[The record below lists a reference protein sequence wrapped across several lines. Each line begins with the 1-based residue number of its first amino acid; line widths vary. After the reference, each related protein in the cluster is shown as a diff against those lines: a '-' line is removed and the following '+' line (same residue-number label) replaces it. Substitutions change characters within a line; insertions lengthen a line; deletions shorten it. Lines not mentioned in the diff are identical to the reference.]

1 MTVCDC
7 MFVEI
12 SCGRSIMHTYS
23 SYTDCDSKSCLLLR
37 YFYQLLVY
45 SMLHKRPYKC
55 IFSDIQ
61 DLIIGTIH

>member
-7 MFVEI
+7 MLVEI
-12 SCGRSIMHTYS
+12 SCGSNSMHTYS

-45 SMLHKRPYKC
+45 SMLHKDRTSVYSVT
-55 IFSDIQ
+55 FNTSS
-61 DLIIGTIH
+61 